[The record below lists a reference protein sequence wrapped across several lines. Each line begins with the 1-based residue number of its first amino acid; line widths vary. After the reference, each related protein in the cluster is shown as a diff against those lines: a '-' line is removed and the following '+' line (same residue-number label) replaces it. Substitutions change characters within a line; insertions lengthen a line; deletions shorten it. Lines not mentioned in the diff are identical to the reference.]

1 MKRIGLLLHIYQPPT
16 QDRSV
21 VERIDAECYRPV
33 ASLLARTGAK
43 VTLNIN
49 YSLTEQLSKAGSTT
63 LDDLSR
69 AGGVEFTGSG
79 AFHPLLPLIP
89 EAEMDRQIALNTL
102 GNERLLGPSYAPRG
116 FFPPEMA
123 VSPGVLGRLAALGF
137 EWAVADDLP
146 WVASGRDAPYDWVP
160 SCRGLR
166 VLLRSNFWSN
176 RIAFHG
182 GWGDE
187 VAADIV
193 RGLEAWAGTDADAYL
208 IVAMDGETF
217 GHHRRGGVETF
228 LEPFLASFA
237 QGGADV
243 VLDTLSGIA
252 GAFPA
257 RDAEV
262 PPGSWSTTPEDIAA
276 GKPWPLWD
284 DPDCP
289 DHAALRA
296 LLSHVLSSAR
306 ASGSERV
313 AALADRMLYSCPFW
327 WASPG
332 RRSPLQVR
340 RGIQAILETAL
351 AVFELDGDRR
361 FMDEVMSAAGR
372 VPSMCAKDGN

>member
-1 MKRIGLLLHIYQPPT
+1 MYQPPT
-16 QDRSV
+16 QDMSV

-33 ASLLARTGAK
+33 ASLLARTGAR

-79 AFHPLLPLIP
+79 AFHPVLPLIP
-89 EAEMDRQIALNTL
+89 EYEMDRQIALNTR
-102 GNERLLGPSYAPRG
+102 GNQKLLGPSYAPRG

-123 VSPGVLGRLAALGF
+123 VSPSVLGRLASLGF
-137 EWAVADDLP
+137 DWAVTDDVP
-146 WVASGRDAPYDWVP
+146 WVASGHDAPFDWVP
-160 SCRGLR
+160 SCRGIR

-182 GWGDE
+182 GRGDE
-187 VAADIV
+187 VATDMV
-193 RGLEAWAGTDADAYL
+193 RGLDAWAGPDADAY
-208 IVAMDGETF
+208 IVVAMDGETF
-217 GHHRRGGVETF
+217 GHHRRGAVETF
-228 LEPFLASFA
+228 LEPFLASLSE
-237 QGGADV
+237 GGEDAG
-243 VLDTLSGIA
+243 LDTLSGIA
-252 GAFPA
+252 GAFPS
-257 RDAEV
+257 REAEV
-262 PPGSWSTTPEDIAA
+262 PSGSWSTTPEDLAA

-289 DHAALRA
+289 DHAALRD
-296 LLSHVLSSAR
+296 LLSIVLPAAR
-306 ASGSERV
+306 ASCSERV

-340 RGIQAILETAL
+340 RGIQAIMETAL
-351 AVFELDGDRR
+351 ALFDLDGDRR